1 MRLSKRRRTGTAAV
15 NMTPMIDIVFLLII
29 FFMTVSQVTQ
39 INREQLNLPKQKGGA
54 DQEPS
59 IVTLNVTEK
68 GDVLVSGN
76 KVSSVARLARVLKDQ
91 ITDELGGDPNRM
103 TIVIRADQR
112 GTTAKVNEIV
122 SALALLQ
129 LKRVRIAVEVP
140 DP

>member
-1 MRLSKRRRTGTAAV
+1 MRLSKRRRTGIAAV

-39 INREQLNLPKQKGGA
+39 INREQLDLPKQKGSA

-59 IVTLNVTEK
+59 IVTINVTER

-76 KVSSVARLARVLKDQ
+76 KVSLVRLVTMLNRQ

-103 TIVIRADQR
+103 TVVIRADQR
-112 GTTAKVNEIV
+112 GTAAKINEIV
-122 SALALLQ
+122 SALAQLQ
-129 LKRVRIAVEVP
+129 LKRIRIAVEVP
-140 DP
+140 DS